1 MFERDKKSIIS
12 LLFAW
17 NETVLPQILPAL
29 ILVVI
34 ISTGFSSLIYFNII
48 KISTFPTI
56 SFSIFG
62 VILSIFLGFKNTAC
76 YDRWWEARKLW
87 GLLIASSRHVLRET
101 LLLPQSH
108 RELVISYLIL
118 FTSTLR
124 YRLRNIPLNREL
136 LSKYSFLN
144 ESDITILLVQKNP
157 PQFILEKIQHV
168 LITALKDQAITDII
182 YNQINAHI
190 TDLGNVQAGCDRI
203 KDAPLPYSYSVLL
216 HRAVYC
222 FCFIL
227 PFSLE
232 TALGIGTPLLVGLI
246 AYLFLGLDA
255 LSTQLEEPFNLNING
270 LPLDKMVTNIEY
282 ELKRDLSN

>member
-29 ILVVI
+29 ILVLVM
-34 ISTGFSSLIYFNII
+34 STAFSSLIYFNVI
-48 KISTFPTI
+48 KIATFPTI

-87 GLLIASSRHVLRET
+87 GTLIASSRHILRET
-101 LLLPQSH
+101 LLLTKSY
-108 RELVISYLIL
+108 RVLILNYLIL
-118 FTSTLR
+118 FSSVLR
-124 YRLRNIPLNREL
+124 YRLRNTPLNADL
-136 LSKYSFLN
+136 LSNYSFLSD
-144 ESDITILLVQKNP
+144 SDIKILLEQKNP

-168 LITALKDQAITDII
+168 LITALKEQAVTDII
-182 YNQINAHI
+182 YNQINTHI

-203 KDAPLPYSYSVLL
+203 KDSPLPYSYSVLL

-232 TALGIGTPLLVGLI
+232 TTLGIGTPFLVGLI

-255 LSTQLEEPFNLNING
+255 LSTQLEEPFSLNING
-270 LPLDKMVTNIEY
+270 LPLDKMVSNIEY
-282 ELKRDLSN
+282 EMNKDLLD

>member
-1 MFERDKKSIIS
+1 M
-12 LLFAW
+12 
-17 NETVLPQILPAL
+17 PQILPAL
-29 ILVVI
+29 LLVLI
-34 ISTGFSSLIYFNII
+34 ISTAFSSLIYFNVI
-48 KISTFPTI
+48 KIATFPTI

-87 GLLIASSRHVLRET
+87 GTLIASSRHILRET
-101 LLLPQSH
+101 LLLTKSY
-108 RELVISYLIL
+108 RILILNYLIL
-118 FTSTLR
+118 FSSILR
-124 YRLRNIPLNREL
+124 YRLRNIPLNADL
-136 LSKYSFLN
+136 LSNYSFLSD
-144 ESDITILLVQKNP
+144 SDIKILLEQKNP

-168 LITALKDQAITDII
+168 LITALKEQAVTDII
-182 YNQINAHI
+182 YNQINTHI

-203 KDAPLPYSYSVLL
+203 KDSPLPYSYSVLL

-222 FCFIL
+222 FCFTL

-232 TALGIGTPLLVGLI
+232 TTLGIGTPFLVGLI

-270 LPLDKMVTNIEY
+270 LPLDKMVSNIEY
-282 ELKRDLSN
+282 EINKHL

>member
-29 ILVVI
+29 LLVVI
-34 ISTGFSSLIYFNII
+34 ISTAFSSLIYFDIV

-87 GLLIASSRHVLRET
+87 GLLIASSRHILRET
-101 LLLPQSH
+101 LLLPQSY
-108 RELVISYLIL
+108 RKLVINYLIL
-118 FTSTLR
+118 FNSILR
-124 YRLRNIPLNREL
+124 YRLRNTALNREL
-136 LSKYSFLN
+136 LATYNFLS
-144 ESDITILLVQKNP
+144 ESDIKILLEQKNA
-157 PQFILEKIQHV
+157 PQFILEKIQRV
-168 LITALKDQAITDII
+168 LITALKEQTITDII
-182 YNQINAHI
+182 YNQINSHI

-232 TALGIGTPLLVGLI
+232 TTLGIGTPFLVGLI

-255 LSTQLEEPFNLNING
+255 LSTQLEEPFSLNING
-270 LPLDKMVTNIEY
+270 LPLDKIVSNIES
-282 ELKRDLSN
+282 ELTTDLSN